1 LLLRFEGSSEPLEAQ
16 DMTIDI
22 VPVREDLIEG
32 FHAALDAVCR
42 ERIYLAFL
50 EAPPLEETRAFLR
63 ANMAKGTPQFLAT
76 SADRV
81 VGWCDVNPLQRPT
94 MRHSGVLGIGLVGE
108 YRGRGLGEKLM
119 LMTLEAAHA
128 FGLTRVELS
137 VRHDNTRALGLY
149 RKVGFEIEGR
159 KRRAVRVDDV
169 YHDLIFMGLLLHARG
184 KVPAARG
191 QAL

>member
-1 LLLRFEGSSEPLEAQ
+1 
-16 DMTIDI
+16 MTIDI
-22 VPVREDLIEG
+22 VPIREDLIDG

-42 ERIYLAFL
+42 ERVYLAFL
-50 EAPPLEETRAFLR
+50 EAPPIEETRAFLR
-63 ANMAKGTPQFLAT
+63 GNMAKGTPQLLAT

-81 VGWCDVNPLQRPT
+81 VGWCDVNPVQRPT
-94 MRHSGVLGIGLVGE
+94 MRHSGVLGIGLLGE

-119 LMTLEAAHA
+119 LMTLEAAHM

-137 VRHDNTRALGLY
+137 VRHDNARALGLY

-159 KRRAVRVDDV
+159 KRHAVLVDGV
-169 YHDLIFMGLLLHARG
+169 FHDLIIMGRLFDAVTEVSHSA
-184 KVPAARG
+184 G

>member
-1 LLLRFEGSSEPLEAQ
+1 
-16 DMTIDI
+16 MTIDI
-22 VPVREDLIEG
+22 VPIREDLIDG
-32 FHAALDAVCR
+32 FHAELDAVSR

-50 EAPPLEETRAFLR
+50 EAPPIEETRAFLR
-63 ANMAKGTPQFLAT
+63 TNMAKGTPQLLAT

-81 VGWCDVNPLQRPT
+81 VGWCDVNPVQRPT
-94 MRHSGVLGIGLVGE
+94 MRHSGVLGIGLLGE

-137 VRHDNTRALGLY
+137 VRHDNARALGLY

-159 KRRAVRVDDV
+159 KRRAVLVDGV
-169 YHDLIFMGLLLHARG
+169 YHDLIFMGLLLAPRANES
-184 KVPAARG
+184 AARG
-191 QAL
+191 QAP

>member
-1 LLLRFEGSSEPLEAQ
+1 
-16 DMTIDI
+16 MTIDI
-22 VPVREDLIEG
+22 VPIREDLIEG

-50 EAPPLEETRAFLR
+50 EAPPIEETRAFLR
-63 ANMAKGTPQFLAT
+63 TNMAKGTPQLLAT

-81 VGWCDVNPLQRPT
+81 VGWCDVNPIQRPT
-94 MRHSGVLGIGLVGE
+94 MRHSGVLGIGLLGE

-119 LMTLEAAHA
+119 LKTLEAAYT

-137 VRHDNTRALGLY
+137 VRHDNARALGLY

-159 KRRAVRVDDV
+159 KRRAVLVDGV
-169 YHDLIFMGLLLHARG
+169 YHDLIFMGLLLDARG
-184 KVPAARG
+184 KVSAARG
-191 QAL
+191 QAP

>member
-1 LLLRFEGSSEPLEAQ
+1 
-16 DMTIDI
+16 MTIDI
-22 VPVREDLIEG
+22 VPIRENLIDG

-42 ERIYLAFL
+42 ERIYLAFV
-50 EAPPLEETRAFLR
+50 EAPPIEETRAFLR
-63 ANMAKGTPQFLAT
+63 GNMAKGTPQLLAT

-81 VGWCDVNPLQRPT
+81 VGWCDVNPVQRPT

-108 YRGRGLGEKLM
+108 YRGRGLGEKLL

-137 VRHDNTRALGLY
+137 VRHDNARALGLY

-159 KRRAVRVDDV
+159 KRHAVLVDGV
-169 YHDLIFMGLLLHARG
+169 YHDLILMGLLLDAGG
-184 KVPAARG
+184 KVAASRG
-191 QAL
+191 QPP